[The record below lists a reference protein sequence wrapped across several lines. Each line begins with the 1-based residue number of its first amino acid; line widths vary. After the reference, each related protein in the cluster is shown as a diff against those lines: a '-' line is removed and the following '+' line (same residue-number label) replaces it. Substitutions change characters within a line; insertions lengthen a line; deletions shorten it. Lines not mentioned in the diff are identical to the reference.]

1 MVNPLSVL
9 WIGKCTI
16 YEYQDVIDP
25 VTHRTSQEEVAV
37 VEGEPCRVSYTTETY
52 TNINNGLAEV
62 AQVIL
67 LFIRPDL
74 EIKPGSVIEV
84 TQHGRTIKYKGSSKT
99 ALYTNHQEVV
109 LELYE
114 GHA

>member
-25 VTHRTSQEEVAV
+25 VTHRTSQKEVAV
-37 VEGEPCRVSYTTETY
+37 VVDEPCRVSHTRETS
-52 TNINNGLAEV
+52 TQINNGLAEV
-62 AQVIL
+62 AQVTM
-67 LFIRPDL
+67 LFTRPDL

-84 TQHGRTIKYKGSSKT
+84 TQHGRTTKYKGSSKS

-114 GHA
+114 GHV

>member
-25 VTHRTSQEEVAV
+25 ITHRTSQEEVAV
-37 VEGEPCRVSYTTETY
+37 VVDEPCRVSYTRESS

-62 AQVIL
+62 AQVTM

-84 TQHGRTIKYKGSSKT
+84 TQNGRTTKYKGASKT
-99 ALYTNHQEVV
+99 ALYTNHQEVI